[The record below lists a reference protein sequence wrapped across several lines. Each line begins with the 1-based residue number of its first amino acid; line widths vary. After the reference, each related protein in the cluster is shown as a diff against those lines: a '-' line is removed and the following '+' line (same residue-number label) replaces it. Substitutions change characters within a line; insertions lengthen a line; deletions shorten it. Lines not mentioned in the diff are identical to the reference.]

1 MQQVPEAVAVSPPK
15 RSRSDYRASDDK
27 VPCRAFNL
35 AVLEDSLYIAEPG
48 KRLYLDWLE
57 LAGEGAP
64 TYDTLA
70 GLLGRGRFIG
80 VDTDPGVIA
89 RCKARSLPHAVFH
102 RGRLQSLLVDRPAD
116 FERVGVLN
124 YDSLAGWHSDSIITE
139 TAPCVAFA
147 AEQYHRCG
155 EFVLIVNADTRNHS
169 RGVVMPRVQRL
180 FAPLLGPLERQVE
193 DADTYEYKT
202 VGQRSKMLN
211 VRVRLGFY

>member
-1 MQQVPEAVAVSPPK
+1 MQVHEAVAVSPPK

-35 AVLEDSLYIAEPG
+35 AGLEDSLYIAEPG

-64 TYDTLA
+64 TYDTVA
-70 GLLGRGRFIG
+70 PLLGRGRFIG
-80 VDTDPGVIA
+80 VDTDPGVVA

-102 RGRLQSLLVDRPAD
+102 RGRMQSLLADRPAD

-169 RGVVMPRVQRL
+169 RDVVMPRVQRL

-193 DADTYEYKT
+193 EADCFWYRTA
-202 VGQRSKMLN
+202 GGRSKMLN

>member
-1 MQQVPEAVAVSPPK
+1 MQVPEAVAVSTPK

-35 AVLEDSLYIAEPG
+35 AGLEDSLYIAEPG

-64 TYDTLA
+64 TYDALA
-70 GLLGRGRFIG
+70 PLLGRGRFIG
-80 VDTDPGVIA
+80 VDTDPGVVA
-89 RCKARSLPHAVFH
+89 RCKARGLPHAVFH

-124 YDSLAGWHSDSIITE
+124 YDSLAGWHSDSIIDE
-139 TAPCVAFA
+139 TAGCVGFA
-147 AEQYHRCG
+147 AQQYKRVG
-155 EFVLIVNADTRNHS
+155 EFVLIVNADTRNRS
-169 RGVVMPRVQRL
+169 REVVMPRVQRV
-180 FAPLLGPLERQVE
+180 FAPLLDTLDRQVE
-193 DADTYEYKT
+193 DVDCFWYRTA
-202 VGQRSKMLN
+202 GGRSKMLN